1 TLGDDARERELER
14 GLLDHVRL
22 FLLELGVGF
31 ALVGSQYHLE
41 VGGEDFY
48 LDLLFYHLKLRA
60 FVVIELKTT
69 EFRPEYAGKM
79 NFYLSAVDD
88 LLRHP
93 QDQPSIGLI
102 LCKAKNKVMAEYALR
117 DMGKPIGISGFKLAE
132 SLPESLKGS
141 LPTIAD
147 LEAELSEGGETA
159 GEKTPVEPGSG
170 NVSADLGLSEPE
182 EGLAEAKRAV
192 EPKRP

>member
-1 TLGDDARERELER
+1 MTLGDDAQGRELER
-14 GLLDHVRL
+14 GLLEHIRS

-31 ALVGSQYHLE
+31 AFVGSQYHLE

-60 FVVIELKTT
+60 FVVVELKTT
-69 EFRPEYAGKM
+69 EFRPEYAGKL

-93 QDQPSIGLI
+93 TDEPSIGLI
-102 LCKAKNKVMAEYALR
+102 LCKGKNQILAEYALR
-117 DMGKPIGISGFKLAE
+117 DMGKPIGISDFKLAE
-132 SLPESLKGS
+132 ALPDNLKGQ

-147 LEAELSEGGETA
+147 LEAKLA
-159 GEKTPVEPGSG
+159 QDAKPVETVP
-170 NVSADLGLSEPE
+170 ADTPE
-182 EGLAEAKRAV
+182 RPTHDAASPPATSKNETRKPRKR
-192 EPKRP
+192 KL